1 MEQVHIIASLTS
13 SVFSFQKDKVIT
25 ADELEVKHYQKTFNL
40 WEHCIS
46 KKYCVLTSFP
56 VHVPIS

>member
-25 ADELEVKHYQKTFNL
+25 ADELEVKHY
-40 WEHCIS
+40 I
-46 KKYCVLTSFP
+46 KKPLIFGNTAFP
-56 VHVPIS
+56 TNIVC